1 MSIHGLRDLR
11 VVDLSSGVAGAYATK
26 LLADAGAEVVLV
38 EPPDGDPL
46 RSNQRLFDYL
56 HASKRSVRS
65 SVPDEELAA
74 LAGGADVVV
83 EGGSVDVEGLRA
95 AHPGLVVVSLT
106 PWGRTGPWSG
116 RPATHFTVEAASG
129 SLLYRGLPT
138 EVPYQAGGHIG
149 HWTMGSYAGSAA
161 LAAALHARRT
171 GAGVHVDCSLLEV
184 MAIANST
191 FSDIMNSMMGRPP
204 LTTPPRNLESPSI
217 ERCKDGWVGFNTNS
231 GQMFQGF
238 LMLIER
244 FDLLDD
250 LNWASL
256 QYRMEH
262 YDEWSGIMA
271 DWLLEH
277 TLAETLERAAEYR
290 VAAAPVHD
298 GESILDDAHLSAR
311 GVFVPNPSGFLQ
323 PRPPYLIDGEH
334 VRPLAPAPA
343 VGEADG
349 ALSWPPRLPSG
360 SSDSSADELP
370 LAGLRVLD
378 VTSWWAGPSA
388 TGFLAALGAEVI
400 HVESTAHPD
409 GMRATGFMFGT
420 EDWWEW
426 GHMFVAANVNKLD
439 LTLDLS
445 SERGMELLL
454 RLVPQCDIVVENFAP
469 RVAERWGLTWDVVR
483 ERNPRA
489 VMMRM
494 PAFGLSGPWRD
505 RPGFAQTMEQMCG
518 LAWVTGPLGGPP
530 RIVRGPCDPIAGMH
544 GAFAALL
551 ALEEA
556 RRTGTGHFVEA
567 TMIEAAV
574 NCAAE
579 VLLGD
584 HPIRMGN
591 RSPEAAP
598 QGLYPCAGV
607 ERWVALSVSSDE
619 QWQAL
624 RSTLGWDD
632 DPELATFAG
641 RHHRHDELDERLSAW
656 AAGLDPDDAADQLRA
671 AGVPAVAAW
680 DPRIVSRHPQVEAR
694 RLFEQVAHK
703 AVGEHPVPGLPFRW
717 TGIERWNRTAS
728 PLLGEH
734 NEDVLSR
741 LLGLT
746 DAEIEDL
753 RSAGVIGDR
762 VG

>member
-1 MSIHGLRDLR
+1 MSVHGLRDLR
-11 VVDLSSGVAGAYATK
+11 VLDLSSGVAGAYATK
-26 LLADAGAEVVLV
+26 LLADAGAEVVRV
-38 EPPDGDPL
+38 EPPEGDPL
-46 RSNQRLFDYL
+46 RAGRRLFEYL

-74 LAGGADVVV
+74 LVAGADVVV
-83 EGGSVDVEGLRA
+83 ESGTVDVAGLRS
-95 AHPGLVVVSLT
+95 AHPALVVVSLT

-129 SLLYRGLPT
+129 SLLYRGLPS

-149 HWTMGSYAGSAA
+149 HWTMGSYAGSAS

-171 GAGVHVDCSLLEV
+171 GEGVHVDCSLLEV

-191 FSDIMNSMMGRPP
+191 FSDIMHSMQGRPP
-204 LTTPPRNLESPSI
+204 LVNPPRNLESPSI

-250 LNWASL
+250 LDWASL

-262 YDEWSGIMA
+262 FEEWSEIM
-271 DWLLEH
+271 DSWLREH
-277 TLAETLERAAEYR
+277 TVAETLERAAEYR

-298 GESILDDAHLSAR
+298 GESILADEHLTAR
-311 GVFVPNPSGFLQ
+311 GVFVPNPAGFSQ
-323 PRPPYLIDGEH
+323 PRPPYLIDGGH
-334 VRPLAPAPA
+334 VRPVEPAPA
-343 VGEADG
+343 LGEADG
-349 ALSWPPRLPSG
+349 VLSWPARSVAPSPAEG
-360 SSDSSADELP
+360 LP

-388 TGFLAALGAEVI
+388 TGFLASLGAEVI

-409 GMRATGFMFGT
+409 GMRATGFMFGK

-439 LTLDLS
+439 LTLDLGS
-445 SERGMELLL
+445 PRGMELLL
-454 RLVPQCDIVVENFAP
+454 ELVPKCDLVVENFAP

-483 ERNPRA
+483 RLNPRA

-494 PAFGLSGPWRD
+494 PAFGLSGPWRE

-556 RRTGTGHFVEA
+556 RRTGVGHFVEA

-579 VLLGD
+579 VLFGD

-591 RSPEAAP
+591 RSPESAP
-598 QGLYPCAGV
+598 QGLYPCAGT
-607 ERWVALSVSSDE
+607 EQWVALSVASDE

-624 RSTLGWDD
+624 RTALGWEDDPGLSTL
-632 DPELATFAG
+632 AG
-641 RHHRHDELDERLSAW
+641 RHERHDELDDRLSAW
-656 AAGLDPDDAADQLRA
+656 AAGLTPEDAAAQLQA
-671 AGVPAVAAW
+671 VGVPAVAAW
-680 DPRIVSRHPQVEAR
+680 DPRIVSRHPQLEAR
-694 RLFEQVAHK
+694 GLFEPVTHDV
-703 AVGEHPVPGLPFRW
+703 VGEHPVPGLPFRW
-717 TGIERWNRTAS
+717 TGIGRWNRT
-728 PLLGEH
+728 PTPVLGRH
-734 NEDVLSR
+734 NREVLSG
-741 LLGLT
+741 LLGLSG
-746 DAEIEDL
+746 DELDELEAEGI
-753 RSAGVIGDR
+753 IGTA
-762 VG
+762 VT

>member
-1 MSIHGLRDLR
+1 VSVHGLRDLR
-11 VVDLSSGVAGAYATK
+11 VLDLSSGVAGAYATK
-26 LLADAGAEVVLV
+26 LLADAGAEVVRV
-38 EPPDGDPL
+38 EPPEGDRL
-46 RSNQRLFDYL
+46 RANQRLFDYL
-56 HASKRSVRS
+56 HTSKRSVRS
-65 SVPDEELAA
+65 SVPDEELATLVA
-74 LAGGADVVV
+74 GADVLV
-83 EGGSVDVEGLRA
+83 ESGTVDVEGLRA
-95 AHPGLVVVSLT
+95 AHPALVVVSLT
-106 PWGRTGPWSG
+106 PWGRTGPWSD

-129 SLLYRGLPT
+129 SLLYRGLPS

-149 HWTMGSYAGSAA
+149 HWTMGSYAGTAS

-171 GAGVHVDCSLLEV
+171 GEGVHVDCSLLEV

-191 FSDIMNSMMGRPP
+191 FSDIMNSMQGRPA
-204 LTTPPRNLESPSI
+204 LTNPPRNLESPSI

-244 FDLLDD
+244 FDLLDSLD
-250 LNWASL
+250 WASL
-256 QYRMEH
+256 QYRMDH
-262 YDEWSGIMA
+262 FDEWSEMM
-271 DWLLEH
+271 DSWLREH
-277 TLAETLERAAEYR
+277 TVAETLERAAEYR

-298 GESILDDAHLSAR
+298 GESILADEHLSAR

-334 VRPLAPAPA
+334 VRPFEPAPA
-343 VGEADG
+343 LGEAEG
-349 ALSWPPRLPSG
+349 ELSWSARPVP
-360 SSDSSADELP
+360 SSASAADGLP
-370 LAGLRVLD
+370 LAGVRVLD

-409 GMRATGFMFGT
+409 GMRATGFMFGK

-439 LTLDLS
+439 LTLDLGS
-445 SERGMELLL
+445 PRGMELLL
-454 RLVPQCDIVVENFAP
+454 ELVPKCDLVVENFAP
-469 RVAERWGLTWDVVR
+469 RVAERWGLTWDVVHGL
-483 ERNPRA
+483 NPRA

-494 PAFGLSGPWRD
+494 PAFGLSGPWRE

-556 RRTGTGHFVEA
+556 RRTGEGRFVEA
-567 TMIEAAV
+567 TMIEGAV

-579 VLLGD
+579 VLFGD

-591 RSPEAAP
+591 RSPESAP
-598 QGLYPCAGV
+598 QGLYPCAGT
-607 ERWVALSVSSDE
+607 EQWVALSVASDE

-624 RSTLGWDD
+624 RTALGWEDDPGLSTL
-632 DPELATFAG
+632 AG
-641 RHHRHDELDERLSAW
+641 RHERHDELDERLAAW
-656 AAGLDPDDAADQLRA
+656 AAGLSPEEAAEQLRA

-694 RLFEQVAHK
+694 RLFEQVAHA

-717 TGIERWNRTAS
+717 SGIDRWNRTPT

-734 NEDVLSR
+734 NHQVLSGV
-741 LLGLT
+741 LGLS
-746 DAEIEDL
+746 DDEIAEL
-753 RSAGVIGDR
+753 AASGVIGTR